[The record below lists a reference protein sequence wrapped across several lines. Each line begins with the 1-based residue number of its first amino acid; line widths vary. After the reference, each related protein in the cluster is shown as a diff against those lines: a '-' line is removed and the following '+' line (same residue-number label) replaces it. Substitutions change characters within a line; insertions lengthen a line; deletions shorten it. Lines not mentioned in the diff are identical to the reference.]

1 MISAP
6 FRSASLFL
14 LSAAYAWAQSA
25 EFSITGG
32 TSRLNNKSLGQ
43 LVGGGVAQQYSIT
56 DGWRLGFRSTL
67 NNWRFFGHEFGYGY
81 NRTQLR
87 EDISRQEFG
96 MAIHQ
101 GFYNI
106 LAYGTR
112 DGSTVR
118 PFAAVGG
125 HFNTY
130 TPPGTSVTSG
140 GGSTKFGFNYGGGLK
155 VRVTHI
161 FAIRF
166 DVRNYHNAKPFD
178 FLVNR
183 SGMIRQ
189 LEVSAGFGLVI

>member
-1 MISAP
+1 MKSAP
-6 FRSASLFL
+6 LRSASLL
-14 LSAAYAWAQSA
+14 LFSAAYAWAQSA

-32 TSRLNNKSLGQ
+32 VSRLNNKSLG
-43 LVGGGVAQQYSIT
+43 LLAGSGVRQQFSLT
-56 DGWRLGFRSTL
+56 DGWRFGFRSTL

-87 EDISRQEFG
+87 EDSSGQETG

-106 LAYGTR
+106 LAYAAR
-112 DGSTVR
+112 DGSNVR

-140 GGSTKFGFNYGGGLK
+140 GGSTKFGFNYGGGIK
-155 VRVTHI
+155 VRVSQI

-166 DVRNYHNAKPFD
+166 DVRNYHNSKPFD
-178 FLVNR
+178 FLLNR